1 MASAIIHIAVAN
13 ELNKE
18 LKRDKAKFLIGSIAP
33 DIAKIVGDSREKSHF
48 IDIQGSDI
56 PNIDLFLSKY
66 KNYLSD
72 DFVLGYYV
80 HLYTDYLWFK
90 YFIPEL
96 LDDDM
101 IKKLDGTSVKCT
113 DRAYSKYFYHDYT
126 NLNIDVIEQYNLD
139 LDIFY
144 NKIPE
149 MNSIIEEI
157 PMKRLDELIDKMGL
171 IIENSKKEKLYV
183 INMDNVNT
191 FIHTAIDLVRADL
204 YKVFENIN

>member
-33 DIAKIVGDSREKSHF
+33 DIAKIVGDSREKTHF
-48 IDIQGSDI
+48 IDVKGTDI

-66 KNYLSD
+66 KNDLSD

-96 LDDDM
+96 MDENM
-101 IKKLDGTSVKCT
+101 ITKLDGTTVKCS
-113 DRAYSKYFYHDYT
+113 DRVYSKYFYHDYT

-144 NKIPE
+144 NEIPE
-149 MNSIIEEI
+149 IKDIIEEI
-157 PMKRLDELIDKMGL
+157 PVKRLDELLDKMGL

-183 INMDNVNT
+183 IDMDSVNT

-204 YKVFENIN
+204 YKLFETMD

>member
-18 LKRDKAKFLIGSIAP
+18 LKRDKSKFLIGSIAP

-48 IDIQGSDI
+48 IDIKGTDI

-66 KNYLSD
+66 KKYLSD

-90 YFIPEL
+90 YFIPEII
-96 LDDDM
+96 DKNI
-101 IKKLDGTSVKCT
+101 IKKLDGTSIRSN
-113 DRAYSKYFYHDYT
+113 DIAFSKYVYNDYT

-144 NKIPE
+144 NEIPE
-149 MNSIIEEI
+149 MKNIIEEI

-204 YKVFENIN
+204 YKLFETIN